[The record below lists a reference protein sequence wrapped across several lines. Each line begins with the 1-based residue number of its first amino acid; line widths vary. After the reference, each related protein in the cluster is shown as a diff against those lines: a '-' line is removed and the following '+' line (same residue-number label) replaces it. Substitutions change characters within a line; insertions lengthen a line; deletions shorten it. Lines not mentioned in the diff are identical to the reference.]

1 MGYLRRRPLR
11 IDVLARFVAALRG
24 NRSAGFHECR
34 RCGTTVE
41 PSASGCPACESSDI
55 ARYDL

>member
-1 MGYLRRRPLR
+1 M
-11 IDVLARFVAALRG
+11 LARFVAALRG

>member
-1 MGYLRRRPLR
+1 M
-11 IDVLARFVAALRG
+11 IARVVAALRG

-41 PSASGCPACESSDI
+41 PSASGCPACESTDI

>member
-1 MGYLRRRPLR
+1 MFGRL
-11 IDVLARFVAALRG
+11 VTVLRG
-24 NRSAGFHECR
+24 DRATIHECR

-41 PSASGCPACESSDI
+41 PSAVGCPACESGEI